1 MNTALAKSYDL
12 ERRGLDFY
20 ISSAVKCGNPLAKRT
35 FFSLAQEE
43 IQHMMKID
51 EISSAIDKGGG
62 WPDTGFKA
70 SDIEISIK
78 DFFEKAKPASSAAD
92 KDSAAVVKEA
102 MEFERKSY
110 ELYSD
115 LEKKGSSEN
124 EKRFYEQLKQ
134 QENKHYEALENVYYY
149 LSKTGNWFEQEES
162 KAWNWMNL

>member
-1 MNTALAKSYDL
+1 MNAILNKSYDL

-20 ISSAVKCGNPLAKRT
+20 ISSAVKSGNLLVKRT
-35 FFSLAQEE
+35 LFSLAQEE

-51 EISSAIDKGGG
+51 EISSTIDNDGK

-78 DFFEKAKPASSAAD
+78 DFFEKVKLAISKAGKDEAD
-92 KDSAAVVKEA
+92 VIKEA

-115 LEKKGSSEN
+115 LENKGSSDN
-124 EKRFYEQLKQ
+124 EKYFYGQLKK
-134 QENKHYEALENVYYY
+134 QEEKHYEALENVYHY
-149 LSKTGNWFEQEES
+149 LSRTGDWFEREES

>member
-1 MNTALAKSYDL
+1 MNAILAKSYDL

-20 ISSAVKCGNPLAKRT
+20 ISSAVKCKNLVAKRT
-35 FFSLAQEE
+35 LFSLAREE

-51 EISSAIDKGGG
+51 EISSVIDKNGG
-62 WPDTGFKA
+62 WPDAGFKA
-70 SDIEISIK
+70 SDIEISIR
-78 DFFEKAKPASSAAD
+78 DFFEKAKPVSSAAD

-115 LEKKGSSEN
+115 LESKGSSDN
-124 EKRFYEQLKQ
+124 EKRFYGQLRQ
-134 QENKHYEALENVYYY
+134 QEEAHYEALENVYYY
-149 LSKTGNWFEQEES
+149 LSKTGDWFGQEES

>member
-20 ISSAVKCGNPLAKRT
+20 ISSAVKCVNSLAKRT
-35 FFSLAQEE
+35 LFSLAHEE

-51 EISSAIDKGGG
+51 EISLVIAKNGK
-62 WPDTGFKA
+62 WPDTGFKT
-70 SDIEISIK
+70 SDIEISIR
-78 DFFEKAKPASSAAD
+78 DFFEKTKQAASAAD
-92 KDSAAVVKEA
+92 KDSVAVIKEA

-124 EKRFYEQLKQ
+124 EKRFYGQLKQ
-134 QENKHYEALENVYYY
+134 QEEEHYEAL
-149 LSKTGNWFEQEES
+149 
-162 KAWNWMNL
+162 